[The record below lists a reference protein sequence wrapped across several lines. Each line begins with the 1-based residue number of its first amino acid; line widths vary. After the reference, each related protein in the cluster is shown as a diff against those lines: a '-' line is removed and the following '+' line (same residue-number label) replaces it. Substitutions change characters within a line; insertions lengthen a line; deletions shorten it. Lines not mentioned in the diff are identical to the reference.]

1 MIGAMLKHRSL
12 SLIVL
17 LALVASVLAACLAS
31 RSPSTGSGSPAQQKT
46 AQPTP
51 VHPLPAVTNTSPITR
66 VPVGI
71 STPFSSLSPDLSP
84 TSPLPQAPTFVPNV
98 AASASPTPSSQ
109 ALDAPAPLPKT
120 QYNLTAELNYDQH
133 HLAVTEQITYT
144 NHANEALNDLVL
156 MVDSMNY
163 GDCCATLGAFKLNRL
178 TWADGQ
184 PVENYNTE
192 TRCCVRSLT
201 NVAISGSLRLPLR
214 QPLPPGASLGLSL
227 AYELSLPSPTP
238 DPQTRPVPF
247 GYTAKQTNLVDWYP
261 FVAPYVT
268 GKGWLAHP
276 AGYFG
281 EHLVYDIADFQVNV
295 RLVGG
300 RQGLTVAASA
310 PAVID
315 GDWRRYQFNSARNFV
330 WSVSHDYQ
338 VASETVGD
346 VTVLSYFFPIH
357 PTAGQAALKTTA
369 QALALYSELYGPYR
383 HATLTVV
390 EADFL
395 DGMEYDG
402 LYFLS
407 NGFYNLYQ
415 GQPGDYLVSIA
426 AHETAHQWWYGLVGD
441 DQAMEPWLDEAL
453 ATYSERLFYERVYP
467 EGLDWWWN
475 YRVDYYQPRG
485 WVDSN
490 IYNSGSWR
498 AYRDAVYL
506 NGAYFLED
514 LRKQIGDAAFFAF
527 LKDYAAQY
535 AGRIAA
541 GDDFFNLLKQHTQTD
556 ITPLLKK
563 YFSSR

>member
-1 MIGAMLKHRSL
+1 VKRMIGSILKHRSL
-12 SLIVL
+12 SLLVL
-17 LALVASVLAACLAS
+17 LALLAPILAACLSS
-31 RSPSTGSGSPAQQKT
+31 RSATPAQQKT

-51 VHPLPAVTNTSPITR
+51 ARPAPAVTQASPLT
-66 VPVGI
+66 P
-71 STPFSSLSPDLSP
+71 TPFFPQSPVSSPTALEQALSP
-84 TSPLPQAPTFVPNV
+84 TS
-98 AASASPTPSSQ
+98 SASPAPSSQ
-109 ALDAPAPLPKT
+109 TPDAPAPFPNT

-144 NHANEALNDLVL
+144 NHTNEALNDLVL
-156 MVDSMNY
+156 MVDPLY
-163 GDCCATLGAFKLNRL
+163 YPGTFKLNSL
-178 TWADGQ
+178 AWADGQ
-184 PVENYNTE
+184 PVEKSITD
-192 TRCCVRSLT
+192 TGQVRLT
-201 NVAISGSLRLPLR
+201 LR

-227 AYELSLPSPTP
+227 AYDLSLPSPTP
-238 DPQTRPVPF
+238 SDISRPVPF

-261 FVAPYVT
+261 FVAPYVP

-281 EHLVYDIADFQVNV
+281 EHLVYETSDFRVNV

-300 RQGLTVAASA
+300 RQDLTVAASA

-338 VASETVGD
+338 VASEKVGD

-383 HATLTVV
+383 HTTLTVV

-426 AHETAHQWWYGLVGD
+426 AHETAHQWWYGLVGN

-453 ATYSERLFYERVYP
+453 STYSERLFYERVYP
-467 EGLDWWWN
+467 EGLGWWWN

-498 AYRDAVYL
+498 GYRDAVYL
-506 NGAYFLED
+506 NGAHFLED
-514 LRKQIGDAAFFAF
+514 LRKLIGEAAFFGF

-535 AGRIAA
+535 AGRIAT